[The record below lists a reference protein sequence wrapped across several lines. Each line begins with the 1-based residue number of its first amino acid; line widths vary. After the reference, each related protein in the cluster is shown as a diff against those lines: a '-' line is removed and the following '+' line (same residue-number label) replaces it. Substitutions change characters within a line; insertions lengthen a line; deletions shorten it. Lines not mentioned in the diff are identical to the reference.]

1 MDPFKALLIEINDKL
16 ELPQPIKSRIILEI
30 AGDLTDAAHTF
41 QDQGMSESE
50 AIEAAK
56 QKFNLDQHSLKE
68 LRYVH
73 QNLYRRWFDHLST
86 TAQSWWERVILIC
99 ILVFIIISGGVTI
112 MKVPY
117 VEQASP
123 DVWLTIVLG
132 IMASAV
138 FLQKLYQ
145 IYIKKD
151 HRLSSVK
158 KGVPFLL
165 FISGFS
171 LVSCICG
178 YYWQLYQFK
187 DYGHILE
194 TKMIYLLHT
203 TDSTFPTVFRE
214 LINWMIESS
223 TFVMI
228 GMISAIVFALMWYVL
243 MIKISKIEEA
253 EAAILLGDE

>member
-1 MDPFKALLIEINDKL
+1 MDPFKTLLININNKL
-16 ELPQPIKSRIILEI
+16 ELPQPTKSRIILEI
-30 AGDLTDAAHTF
+30 SADLNDAY
-41 QDQGMSESE
+41 QSLKSQGMGENE

-56 QKFNLDQHSLKE
+56 QKFNLDKQSLND
-68 LRYVH
+68 LIQVH
-73 QNLYRRWFDHLST
+73 QTSFRRWFDHLST
-86 TAQSWWERVILIC
+86 QAQSWWERVILIC
-99 ILVFIIISGGVTI
+99 ILAFIIISGGVTI
-112 MKVPY
+112 MKLPI

-123 DVWLTIVLG
+123 FVWIIIVLAL
-132 IMASAV
+132 MASAV
-138 FLQKLYQ
+138 FLQKIYQ

-171 LVSCICG
+171 LVSCMWG
-178 YYWQLYQFK
+178 YYWQLYNFK
-187 DYGHILE
+187 AYGHILE

-228 GMISAIVFALMWYVL
+228 GMIAAIVFALMWYVL

-253 EAAILLGDE
+253 EAAVLLGE

>member
-1 MDPFKALLIEINDKL
+1 MNPFKPLLININNKL
-16 ELPQPIKSRIILEI
+16 ELPQPTKSRIILEI
-30 AGDLTDAAHTF
+30 SADLNDAYQSFKRQGMDEQEAVDAAR
-41 QDQGMSESE
+41 E
-50 AIEAAK
+50 
-56 QKFNLDQHSLKE
+56 KFNLDKQAIKDLIQ
-68 LRYVH
+68 VH
-73 QNLYRRWFDHLST
+73 QTSFQRWLDHLST
-86 TAQSWWERVILIC
+86 QAQSWWERVILIC
-99 ILVFIIISGGVTI
+99 ILTFIIISGGVTI
-112 MKVPY
+112 MNVPV
-117 VEQASP
+117 VEQAIP
-123 DVWLTIVLG
+123 DVWVTIVLA

-158 KGVPFLL
+158 KGLPFLL

-171 LVSCICG
+171 LISCMWG

-203 TDSTFPTVFRE
+203 TDSTFPMVFQE

-228 GMISAIVFALMWYVL
+228 GMIAAILFALMWYFL
-243 MIKISKIEEA
+243 IIKISKIEEA
-253 EAAILLGDE
+253 EATILLGE